1 LILLGIWSIPAYMMK
16 GVHAEIRSKFHHNVD
31 KYVVTSRIIQGQDD
45 LGFATVQ
52 EMQDIVMRF
61 NSMGP
66 ELRGLYVLKYKD
78 KTGSEAPSGQPATA
92 SEDDVNRLPDSPPK
106 TGFWN
111 TRHLS
116 LEERRK
122 LHEQKEEWKRRK
134 REQAAGVSPGPEAP
148 EDPGM
153 ERAIRESVNQTS
165 RGDPN
170 EDAMIEAQIR
180 SSVNEMRRVAEEQ
193 RRQEQQ
199 RKLGDWKQRPSEP
212 AAPPAWADEKTGGAG
227 AEDIT
232 DEEFEALI
240 AEAARRSVMAQG
252 RYSSDDEEED
262 KDLERALRESQG
274 TAAAAAAED
283 GADEELRRAMEES
296 ERAHKEDLARRT
308 TERSEEEVIMEY
320 VRKQSLAE
328 EEFRRLKAQGKQ
340 AQGAASGGGDEE
352 DEDLKKAIEESLAL
366 SGKQGGPST

>member
-1 LILLGIWSIPAYMMK
+1 MMK
-16 GVHAEIRSKFHHNVD
+16 GVHAEIRSKFHRSVD

-45 LGFATVQ
+45 LRSATVQ
-52 EMQDIVMRF
+52 EMQDMVMRF
-61 NSMGP
+61 NSMNS
-66 ELRGLYVLKYKD
+66 ELKGLYVLKYKE
-78 KTGSEAPSGQPATA
+78 KTA
-92 SEDDVNRLPDSPPK
+92 SETPPGHPTSASQDDVNRLPDSPPK

-122 LHEQKEEWKRRK
+122 LHEEKEEWRRRK
-134 REQAAGVSPGPEAP
+134 REQAAGVSPSPEPP

-153 ERAIRESVNQTS
+153 EQAIRDSVNQTS

-180 SSVNEMRRVAEEQ
+180 SSVKEMRRIADEQ

-199 RKLGDWKQRPSEP
+199 RQLGDWKHRPSEP
-212 AAPPAWADEKTGGAG
+212 SAPPAWMDEKKGGAG

-252 RYSSDDEEED
+252 QYGSEDE
-262 KDLERALRESQG
+262 DLERALQESQG
-274 TAAAAAAED
+274 ATMVES
-283 GADEELRRAMEES
+283 GADEELRKAMEES

-320 VRKQSLAE
+320 VKKQSLAE

-340 AQGAASGGGDEE
+340 PATSQGGDEE
-352 DEDLKKAIEESLAL
+352 DEDLKKAIEESLAI
-366 SGKQGGPST
+366 SGKEGGPST

>member
-1 LILLGIWSIPAYMMK
+1 MK
-16 GVHAEIRSKFHHNVD
+16 GVHAEIRSKFHHSVD
-31 KYVVTSRIIQGQDD
+31 KYVVTSRIVQGQTD
-45 LGFATVQ
+45 LRSATVQ
-52 EMQDIVMRF
+52 EMQDIIMRF
-61 NSMGP
+61 NSMGTD
-66 ELRGLYVLKYKD
+66 LRGLYVLKYKE
-78 KTGSEAPSGQPATA
+78 KTASELPAGQPATA
-92 SEDDVNRLPDSPPK
+92 SQDDPNDLPDSPPK

-122 LHEQKEEWKRRK
+122 LHEKKDEWKRKK
-134 REQAAGVSPGPEAP
+134 REQAAGVSPSAEPP

-180 SSVNEMRRVAEEQ
+180 SSVKEMRRIAEEQ

-199 RKLGDWKQRPSEP
+199 RQLGDWKQRPSEP
-212 AAPPAWADEKTGGAG
+212 SAPPAWADEKRAGGPG
-227 AEDIT
+227 AAEEIT

-240 AEAARRSVMAQG
+240 AEAARQSVIAQQQQHQG
-252 RYSSDDEEED
+252 GEDE
-262 KDLERALRESQG
+262 DLERALRESESQ
-274 TAAAAAAED
+274 AAAAAGHGGES

-296 ERAHKEDLARRT
+296 ERAHREDLARRT

-320 VRKQSLAE
+320 VKKQSLAE

-340 AQGAASGGGDEE
+340 PEGAAGGGDEE
-352 DEDLKKAIEESLAL
+352 DEDLKKAIEESLTL
-366 SGKQGGPST
+366 SGKQGGPSK

>member
-1 LILLGIWSIPAYMMK
+1 MMK
-16 GVHAEIRSKFHHNVD
+16 GVHAEIRSKFHHSVD
-31 KYVVTSRIIQGQDD
+31 KYVVTSRIVQGQTD
-45 LGFATVQ
+45 LRSATVQ
-52 EMQDIVMRF
+52 EMQDIIVRF

-66 ELRGLYVLKYKD
+66 DLRGLYVLKYKE
-78 KTGSEAPSGQPATA
+78 KTASETPAGQPATA
-92 SEDDVNRLPDSPPK
+92 SQDDSNDLPDSPPK

-111 TRHLS
+111 TRHMS

-122 LHEQKEEWKRRK
+122 LHEKKDEWKRKK
-134 REQAAGVSPGPEAP
+134 REQAAGVSPSAEPP

-180 SSVNEMRRVAEEQ
+180 SSVKEMRRIAEEQ

-199 RKLGDWKQRPSEP
+199 RQLGDWKQRPSEP
-212 AAPPAWADEKTGGAG
+212 SAPPAWADEKRAGGPGGA
-227 AEDIT
+227 EEIT

-240 AEAARRSVMAQG
+240 AEAARQSVIAQQQQHQG
-252 RYSSDDEEED
+252 GEDE
-262 KDLERALRESQG
+262 DLERALRESQSQ
-274 TAAAAAAED
+274 AAAAGHGGES

-296 ERAHKEDLARRT
+296 ERAHREDLARRT
-308 TERSEEEVIMEY
+308 TERSEEEVIIEY
-320 VRKQSLAE
+320 VKKQSLAE

-340 AQGAASGGGDEE
+340 PEGAAGGGDEE
-352 DEDLKKAIEESLAL
+352 DEDLKKAIEESLTL
-366 SGKQGGPST
+366 SGKQGGPSK

>member
-1 LILLGIWSIPAYMMK
+1 MK
-16 GVHAEIRSKFHHNVD
+16 GVHAEIRSKFHHSVD

-45 LGFATVQ
+45 LRSATVQ
-52 EMQDIVMRF
+52 EMQDVVMRF
-61 NSMGP
+61 NSMSS
-66 ELRGLYVLKYKD
+66 ELRGLYVLKYKE
-78 KTGSEAPSGQPATA
+78 KTASEIPSGQSA
-92 SEDDVNRLPDSPPK
+92 SASQDDLNKLPDSPPK

-111 TRHLS
+111 TRHLT

-134 REQAAGVSPGPEAP
+134 REQAAGVSPSPEPP

-180 SSVNEMRRVAEEQ
+180 SSVKEMRRIADEQ

-199 RKLGDWKQRPSEP
+199 RQLGDWKQRPSEP
-212 AAPPAWADEKTGGAG
+212 AAPPAWADEKKGSAG
-227 AEDIT
+227 ADDIT

-252 RYSSDDEEED
+252 QYGSEDE
-262 KDLERALRESQG
+262 DLERALQESQG
-274 TAAAAAAED
+274 AAAES

-296 ERAHKEDLARRT
+296 ERAHREDLARRT

-320 VRKQSLAE
+320 VKKQSLAE

-340 AQGAASGGGDEE
+340 PEGAVSGGDEE

-366 SGKQGGPST
+366 SGKEGGPST